1 MSPQGDIQNR
11 ERRLSERNE
20 SMREQAEALGPYL
33 LLRSRKILL
42 ENNRSVPL
50 GNRALDIL
58 IALAD
63 RAGEVVSKNDLMKSK
78 RGGR

>member
-1 MSPQGDIQNR
+1 M
-11 ERRLSERNE
+11 SERNE
-20 SMREQAEALGPYL
+20 SMREQAEAFGPYL
-33 LLRSRKILL
+33 LLRPRKILL
-42 ENNRSVPL
+42 ENNRSVPV

>member
-1 MSPQGDIQNR
+1 M
-11 ERRLSERNE
+11 SERNE
-20 SMREQAEALGPYL
+20 SMREQAVAFGPYL
-33 LLRSRKILL
+33 LFRSRKILL
-42 ENNRSVPL
+42 ENNRSVPV

-58 IALAD
+58 IALVD